1 MYLSYLDIEQIAAAA
16 LEDFRY
22 CTGIDAFCTPIDQF
36 AKDYLGLNVLFT
48 KLSADGSILGLTAY
62 ADTVLK
68 AGDRGF
74 GKNLTLKANDVVLDS
89 SFIESAYNIQKL
101 CDKRRFTLAHECA
114 HQILFEMEPE
124 SVQKEHRQKYATRR
138 AYSLRDLKCREDW
151 NEWQANALGAALL
164 MPADRVTMVFRRL
177 THGRVLTSY
186 DGRFN
191 PPDDLAMVHLTS
203 MFGVSRSAMAIRLEQ
218 LGFLVK
224 KPRIEYFD
232 PTEVIA

>member
-101 CDKRRFTLAHECA
+101 CGKRRFTLAHECA

-151 NEWQANALGAALL
+151 NEWQANALGSI
-164 MPADRVTMVFRRL
+164 RRMTL
-177 THGRVLTSY
+177 PWFTSPVCSVY
-186 DGRFN
+186 PGLPWQYVWSSWGSWLR
-191 PPDDLAMVHLTS
+191 
-203 MFGVSRSAMAIRLEQ
+203 SRASNILI
-218 LGFLVK
+218 
-224 KPRIEYFD
+224 PRR
-232 PTEVIA
+232 

>member
-1 MYLSYLDIEQIAAAA
+1 
-16 LEDFRY
+16 
-22 CTGIDAFCTPIDQF
+22 
-36 AKDYLGLNVLFT
+36 
-48 KLSADGSILGLTAY
+48 
-62 ADTVLK
+62 
-68 AGDRGF
+68 
-74 GKNLTLKANDVVLDS
+74 
-89 SFIESAYNIQKL
+89 
-101 CDKRRFTLAHECA
+101 
-114 HQILFEMEPE
+114 MEPE

-151 NEWQANALGAALL
+151 NEWQANALGAAIL